1 MIDHTSFPYTSLA
14 RQPSCSSIAGLPRS
28 DAYRCAGRLGDQILA
43 QLSTSIDSRVTK
55 RHMADHVGPGLA
67 AAATLRSP
75 SPTPL
80 GLSTFG
86 WAVPAADRDGFPSAR
101 MVLSRDRKVQTP
113 EMSDRGTSSTRVTT
127 SNSDGRGGFPDAFR
141 LHPGGRP
148 WVPVSR
154 CAIPLRVPCG
164 NWCPPTTGF
173 VGGCSDVAALFFG
186 HSSGTSIPGVWRGD
200 TSHLWDYRIAE
211 MANVNKRKMQSVS
224 ERRLR
229 TALQMRRREKE

>member
-1 MIDHTSFPYTSLA
+1 MIDTTSFPYTSLA

-28 DAYRCAGRLGDQILA
+28 DAYRCAGRLGDQVLA

-67 AAATLRSP
+67 AATLRSP

-86 WAVPAADRDGFPSAR
+86 WAVPAADGGCAGST
-101 MVLSRDRKVQTP
+101 VLSRDRKVQ
-113 EMSDRGTSSTRVTT
+113 
-127 SNSDGRGGFPDAFR
+127 GGFPGAFR

-173 VGGCSDVAALFFG
+173 VGGCHDVAALFFS

-200 TSHLWDYRIAE
+200 TSHLWDYRTAAK
-211 MANVNKRKMQSVS
+211 ANVNKRTCSGFQSGG
-224 ERRLR
+224 
-229 TALQMRRREKE
+229 

>member
-1 MIDHTSFPYTSLA
+1 MIDTTSFPYTSLA

-28 DAYRCAGRLGDQILA
+28 DAYRCAGRLGDQILP
-43 QLSTSIDSRVTK
+43 QMSTSIDSRVTK
-55 RHMADHVGPGLA
+55 RHMADHVGPGL

-101 MVLSRDRKVQTP
+101 MVRSRDRKVY
-113 EMSDRGTSSTRVTT
+113 
-127 SNSDGRGGFPDAFR
+127 DGRGGFPDAFR

-173 VGGCSDVAALFFG
+173 VGGSHDVAALFFG
-186 HSSGTSIPGVWRGD
+186 HSSGTSISGAGVGIRPSPEITVGMG
-200 TSHLWDYRIAE
+200 TIRRIRRCTDLTGSFTE
-211 MANVNKRKMQSVS
+211 GFVRWIRYWRKMQGISWV
-224 ERRLR
+224 RLSIYP
-229 TALQMRRREKE
+229 T

>member
-1 MIDHTSFPYTSLA
+1 MIDTTSFPYTSLA

-28 DAYRCAGRLGDQILA
+28 DAYRCAGRLGDQVLA

-55 RHMADHVGPGLA
+55 RHMADHVGPGL

-101 MVLSRDRKVQTP
+101 MVRSRDRKVY
-113 EMSDRGTSSTRVTT
+113 
-127 SNSDGRGGFPDAFR
+127 DGRGGFPDAFR

-164 NWCPPTTGF
+164 NWCPPTTGY
-173 VGGCSDVAALFFG
+173 VGGSHDVAALFFG

-200 TSHLWDYRIAE
+200 TSHLWDYRRHCGGAAHPY
-211 MANVNKRKMQSVS
+211 MYGFDRQFYGGFVRWKR
-224 ERRLR
+224 
-229 TALQMRRREKE
+229 